1 MPLFCFLYIFYH
13 ASFRIQSYHS
23 PNQTMIAENG
33 FFSKINSFLAATARS
48 IYSSNFSHI
57 LKHSESR
64 GNTPIKS
71 RCFKID
77 STLQGRG
84 FSVLLLNHYVS
95 RPKKRLTTSFLF
107 RCKPSS
113 IKGLQQHF
121 LPRMFLSQKND

>member
-1 MPLFCFLYIFYH
+1 MYSFCSSFNFGIDYTLLVCFLYIFYH

-33 FFSKINSFLAATARS
+33 FFSKINSFLVATARS

-64 GNTPIKS
+64 GNTPIRS

-77 STLQGRG
+77 STLTGTWVFG
-84 FSVLLLNHYVS
+84 SSFEPLCFSTYKIINHLSAILL
-95 RPKKRLTTSFLF
+95 
-107 RCKPSS
+107 
-113 IKGLQQHF
+113 
-121 LPRMFLSQKND
+121 